1 MIEGMVDIQTD
12 DGWMEAFTTHP
23 DEGGAFP
30 GVIVLMDIW
39 GLREE
44 LFEVAR
50 RIATVGYHV
59 TVPNFWYRRGKVRY
73 EFRDEN
79 GRMRSLLT
87 LTRAVQDEMHANM
100 SHLSDEMAMADI
112 GAVLKFLR
120 DEPVRKGHKGVM
132 GYCLGGRLAL
142 SAAARFPDQFRAC
155 ASLHGT
161 RLVNDKPNSPHHSLS
176 RMRGEVYCGFAE
188 YDDLAPP
195 ETIETLSQLFDLQ
208 PGVRYRAIVHPGTE
222 HGYAL
227 PDRDVF
233 DRQAANRD
241 WETIFPMFR
250 RQLD

>member
-1 MIEGMVDIQTD
+1 MIEGMTDIQTD
-12 DGWMEAFTTHP
+12 DGWMDAFVVHP
-23 DEGGAFP
+23 DENGPFP
-30 GVIVLMDIW
+30 GVVVLMDIW

-44 LFEVAR
+44 LFEIAR
-50 RIATVGYHV
+50 KIAVVGYHV
-59 TVPNFWYRRGKVRY
+59 TVPNFWYRRGKIRY

-79 GRMRSLLT
+79 GRMRSLVT
-87 LTRAVQDEMHANM
+87 LATAVQDEMQANM
-100 SHLSDEMAMADI
+100 SHLTDGMAMADI

-120 DEPVRKGHKGVM
+120 TEPVRKAPKGVM

-142 SAAARFPDQFRAC
+142 AAAARFPDQFRAC
-155 ASLHGT
+155 ASMHGT
-161 RLVNDKPNSPHHSLS
+161 RLVNDRPDSPHLSLS

-195 ETIETLSQLFDLQ
+195 ETIETLAQLFDLQ
-208 PGVRYRAIVHPGTE
+208 PGVRYRAIVHPDTH

-241 WETIFPMFR
+241 WENIFAMFR
-250 RQLD
+250 RQLG